1 MRHLGSITIKFV
13 MISLIFYLVLGLGYR
28 FNFTSIV
35 LMSLIITLLS
45 YLVGDLF
52 ILPYAGNTVAAVAD
66 AGLAVF
72 GIWILSR
79 FYGLY
84 IPWAAPVI
92 IAVVLFA
99 FSEWFFHRYV
109 MDRRAIF
116 R

>member
-1 MRHLGSITIKFV
+1 MRHLGSIALKFV

-28 FNFTSIV
+28 FNFSSIV

-52 ILPYAGNTVAAVAD
+52 ILPFAGNTIAAVAD
-66 AGLAVF
+66 GALAVL
-72 GIWILSR
+72 GVWILSR
-79 FYGLY
+79 FYGLS

-92 IAVVLFA
+92 IAIALFA

-109 MDRRAIF
+109 IDRRAIF